1 MNKKQAVIL
10 LKSFKVEEYKKGFVV
25 NYLLPRGEVLLYNQ
39 KNISWAERQK
49 AKELEKNLLLE
60 EKARDLYKKINNF
73 TLNFVLKKDEKGEI
87 FGSVDF
93 KEILQE
99 LVKSDFHLEKS
110 QLLDFHPLNK
120 LGENIVKVKL
130 SSSVIAELKVIIK

>member
-1 MNKKQAVIL
+1 MNKKQEVIL
-10 LKSFKVEEYKKGFVV
+10 LKNFKVEKYKKGFVV
-25 NYLLPRGEVLLYNQ
+25 NYLLPRGEVLLYNE
-39 KNISWAERQK
+39 KNIAWVERQK

-73 TLNFVLKKDEKGEI
+73 TLNFVLKKDEKGET
-87 FGSVDF
+87 FGSVNF

-130 SSSVIAELKVIIK
+130 SSNVIAELKIIIK

>member
-1 MNKKQAVIL
+1 MNKKQEVIL
-10 LKSFKVEEYKKGFVV
+10 LKNFKVEKYKKGFVV
-25 NYLLPRGEVLLYNQ
+25 NYLLPRGEVLLYNE

-49 AKELEKNLLLE
+49 AKELEKNLLVE

-73 TLNFVLKKDEKGEI
+73 TLNFVLKKDEKGET
-87 FGSVDF
+87 FGSVNF
-93 KEILQE
+93 KEILEE
-99 LVKSDFHLEKS
+99 LAKSDFHLEKS

-130 SSSVIAELKVIIK
+130 SSSVIAELKIIIK

>member
-1 MNKKQAVIL
+1 MNKKQEVIL
-10 LKSFKVEEYKKGFVV
+10 LKNFKVEKYKKGFVV
-25 NYLLPRGEVLLYNQ
+25 NYLLPRGEALLYNE
-39 KNISWAERQK
+39 KNIAWVERQK

-73 TLNFVLKKDEKGEI
+73 TLNFVLKKDEKGET
-87 FGSVDF
+87 FGSVNF

-130 SSSVIAELKVIIK
+130 SSNVIAELKIIIK